1 MGVCESNRDIDKRHK
16 SRIEHNL
23 KCNFM
28 LAQMSKEVIREV
40 FACLLHMEFFLIFF
54 TCWFLKEIYAERA
67 RSSLTPQAL

>member
-1 MGVCESNRDIDKRHK
+1 LQQVFFLQKKNAKCNKNVVEMGVCESNRDIDKRHK

-40 FACLLHMEFFLIFF
+40 FACLSTYGSFSFFF
-54 TCWFLKEIYAERA
+54 
-67 RSSLTPQAL
+67 